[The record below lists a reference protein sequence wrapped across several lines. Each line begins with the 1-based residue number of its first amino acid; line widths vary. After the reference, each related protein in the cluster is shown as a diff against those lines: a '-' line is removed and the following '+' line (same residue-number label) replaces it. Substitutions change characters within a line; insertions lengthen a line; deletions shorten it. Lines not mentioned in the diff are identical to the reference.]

1 MQNERREKARKIEA
15 QHKAMLENRLKVNI
29 LTLSVGYQLV
39 KLADRPDSPLMENI
53 RGIRVNIAEQYGF
66 VIPKICITVNPYMD
80 FPTNGYE
87 LLLKGVKI
95 GSGSV
100 EVDKFLMLHTEGKVI
115 KDFKGIPTKDP
126 VSNSDALWIDAKD
139 RDKAILR
146 GDCIVVDATSV
157 MITHIGEL
165 IKHYMGE
172 IITHQDVKDRID
184 SLQDDFPIIVEEI
197 LEVPLGAIHQI
208 LKNLLCDKIPTKDI
222 ITILETIIKV
232 APRIKY
238 SEIELLDSISRVAP
252 KATYNEITILDSV
265 RSALA
270 MTITDT
276 FKSDDGNIKFF
287 TLPAESESYL
297 LQKLQDNQYGHN
309 FILTTAESTALIQ
322 ALNEVVQ
329 KSREMQIE
337 PILIVDTS
345 IRYAL
350 DRFAKNN
357 DIALNVLGTAEISA
371 NAKIEHLG
379 EIEIRFEV

>member
-1 MQNERREKARKIEA
+1 MQNERREKVRKIEA

-39 KLADRPDSPLMENI
+39 KLADRHDSPLMENI
-53 RGIRVNIAEQYGF
+53 RRIRVNIAEQYGF
-66 VIPKICITVNPYMD
+66 VIPKICIKVNPYMD

-146 GDCIVVDATSV
+146 GDCIVVDAPSV

-238 SEIELLDSISRVAP
+238 SEIELLDSISRIAP
-252 KATYNEITILDSV
+252 KATYNEIAILDSV

-329 KSREMQIE
+329 KSREMRIE

-379 EIEIRFEV
+379 EIWLRFEV